1 MPQPQQPPN
10 LQARRGATIS
20 RSGRLLS
27 TTNCILISL
36 ATLIIPLL
44 LVHHALWEPET
55 LASIH
60 KSVHISN
67 PSSDHLRLHKVV
79 SCPAK
84 IQTRNADGI
93 FDPNKGM
100 DESPK
105 RYTVTDP
112 PFWISLHKKYFDN
125 MRWVSIMDRGNY
137 YETGITEQFHEILGN
152 ATVKGLVLDIG
163 MNIGWFTL
171 YSRAHG
177 HSVAA
182 FEPNPVMHTRVCE
195 SLILNNWHRDG
206 SVQIFPYGLGKEE
219 SMMNLTTGNNP
230 GSSSFIEE
238 RLAKKFRKSLP
249 VQVVTVDS
257 IAIQEGWFKDDSPPI
272 YLMKVD
278 VEGYEPIVF
287 QGGMQLLQ
295 SGKVENILMENSVT
309 DMRQKAGYKIKWVSS
324 VNGQAYHPEALPQIE
339 EELSKATVGMELD
352 GVGEALK
359 FLVKVNCNLW
369 WTKR

>member
-1 MPQPQQPPN
+1 
-10 LQARRGATIS
+10 
-20 RSGRLLS
+20 
-27 TTNCILISL
+27 
-36 ATLIIPLL
+36 
-44 LVHHALWEPET
+44 
-55 LASIH
+55 
-60 KSVHISN
+60 
-67 PSSDHLRLHKVV
+67 
-79 SCPAK
+79 
-84 IQTRNADGI
+84 
-93 FDPNKGM
+93 
-100 DESPK
+100 
-105 RYTVTDP
+105 
-112 PFWISLHKKYFDN
+112 
-125 MRWVSIMDRGNY
+125 
-137 YETGITEQFHEILGN
+137 
-152 ATVKGLVLDIG
+152 
-163 MNIGWFTL
+163 
-171 YSRAHG
+171 
-177 HSVAA
+177 
-182 FEPNPVMHTRVCE
+182 MHTRVCE

-249 VQVVTVDS
+249 VQVVTLDS

-287 QGGMQLLQ
+287 QGGMELLQ

-309 DMRQKAGYKIKWVSS
+309 DMRQVVDFFATIYKAGYKIKWVSS
-324 VNGQAYHPEALPQIE
+324 VNGQAYHSEALPQIE